1 MSEERFENGENRT
14 EPGVNPE
21 PGVYSGNMSDTPE
34 VPAVPDMPEA
44 EDSAPV
50 SRNTEAADST
60 FYSRNTEAADSISY
74 NRNTE
79 TSDSISYSRNTETS
93 DGSSYSR
100 NTRTPEVPVAPDMN
114 SSETSSE
121 SASGSTFENTFRSEA
136 SAYGSETSAS
146 GPDLIAGTGSGSR
159 AYAGGNSPSGTSGAS
174 ESAYAETGRD
184 AGSQEEGNRS
194 RYYSY
199 QRGPSRPS
207 HPGKTRK
214 PEQKKGKALAFVLAV
229 ILVFIL
235 GAGAG
240 AYASG
245 KSAKASLQGQDRITM
260 GKSENSAETK
270 KKNESAQEEGSPAGG
285 DDVIEEDLPEENT
298 SEEKKDTAA
307 GKSTISRVQSSDTS
321 EEGAGSGV
329 ADVAEKVMP
338 SIVSVYNKFTQE
350 AQFFGRPYTQEG
362 QSTGS
367 GIIIDQTDDEL
378 LIVTNNHVVEGAD
391 SLSVQFINEENC
403 EALLKGTDP
412 GSDLAVISVPL
423 SELNAETRES
433 IAIAELGSSEDLRIG
448 ERAIAIG
455 NALGYGQ
462 SLTVGYISALNREMT
477 AEDGITGTFIQTDAA
492 INPGNSGGALL
503 NSAGQVIGINSNK
516 IGGSAIEGMGFAI
529 PISKAIPII
538 EELKVQES
546 KTRVSE
552 EEQGALGILGITV
565 TSDVASAYGLPVG
578 AYVEEIIEG
587 SAAQQSDLSQGD
599 IITGINGQTINGMEA
614 LQEQLSFYKAG
625 EEVTLTVQHPME
637 GGSYEEREIT
647 LTLSKR
653 SDIQSSDSQ
662 GSGNQ
667 NRRQQEIPYEEEGGE
682 DLFDMFPFGSFGF

>member
-1 MSEERFENGENRT
+1 MSEERFENGEFRPETDVYSANRT
-14 EPGVNPE
+14 ETPGVPVVNTDADGISRSRITDAVDKPSYTRD
-21 PGVYSGNMSDTPE
+21 PGNADRISSYGQDHTQTPGS
-34 VPAVPDMPEA
+34 PEA
-44 EDSAPV
+44 GPAEDAY
-50 SRNTEAADST
+50 RADT
-60 FYSRNTEAADSISY
+60 YRGDAWK
-74 NRNTE
+74 
-79 TSDSISYSRNTETS
+79 
-93 DGSSYSR
+93 
-100 NTRTPEVPVAPDMN
+100 
-114 SSETSSE
+114 
-121 SASGSTFENTFRSEA
+121 
-136 SAYGSETSAS
+136 SETSAS
-146 GPDLIAGTGSGSR
+146 GPDLITGTGAAAGAS
-159 AYAGGNSPSGTSGAS
+159 AGGTSPSGTPEPFEDAS
-174 ESAYAETGRD
+174 AENSRDMESREDR
-184 AGSQEEGNRS
+184 NRS

-199 QRGPSRPS
+199 QRGPASPSRPVRS
-207 HPGKTRK
+207 RK
-214 PEQKKGKALAFVLAV
+214 PEQKKRRTLAFVLAV

-245 KSAKASLQGQDRITM
+245 KSAGASLEGEKRITAGRAENDVETGQKEADAEKETGSAGQD
-260 GKSENSAETK
+260 
-270 KKNESAQEEGSPAGG
+270 
-285 DDVIEEDLPEENT
+285 LP
-298 SEEKKDTAA
+298 EEKKDTSSE
-307 GKSTISRVQSSDTS
+307 KSVIPGVKTTESV
-321 EEGAGSGV
+321 EGSAEGGV

-338 SIVSVYNKFTQE
+338 AIVSVYNKFTQE
-350 AQFFGRPYTQEG
+350 AQFFGRSYTQEG
-362 QSTGS
+362 ESAGS
-367 GIIIDQTDDEL
+367 GIIIGQTEEEL
-378 LIVTNNHVVEGAD
+378 LIVTNNHVVEGAE

-403 EALLKGTDP
+403 EAMLKGTDAS
-412 GSDLAVISVPL
+412 SDLAVISVPM
-423 SELNAETRES
+423 SELNAKTRES
-433 IAIAELGSSEDLRIG
+433 IAIAELGSSDDLRIG

-462 SLTVGYISALNREMT
+462 SLTVGYISALNREIT

-503 NSAGQVIGINSNK
+503 NSSGQVIGINSNK

-538 EELKVQES
+538 DELKSQES

-599 IITGINGQTINGMEA
+599 IITGINGQSISGMEA
-614 LQEQLSFYKAG
+614 LQEQLSYYKAG

-653 SDIQSSDSQ
+653 SDIQSSGSQ
-662 GSGNQ
+662 NGR
-667 NRRQQEIPYEEEGGE
+667 NRGRMEEEIPYEEPGGE
-682 DLFDMFPFGSFGF
+682 GLFDVFPFGSFGF

>member
-60 FYSRNTEAADSISY
+60 FYSRNTE
-74 NRNTE
+74 
-79 TSDSISYSRNTETS
+79 TS
-93 DGSSYSR
+93 DGSSYSGD
-100 NTRTPEVPVAPDMN
+100 TRTPEVPVVPDMN

-184 AGSQEEGNRS
+184 VGSQEEGNRS

-199 QRGPSRPS
+199 QRGPS

-662 GSGNQ
+662 DSGNQ

>member
-79 TSDSISYSRNTETS
+79 TSDSISYSRNIETS
-93 DGSSYSR
+93 DGSSYSGD
-100 NTRTPEVPVAPDMN
+100 TRTPEVPVVPDMN
-114 SSETSSE
+114 SSVTSSE

-391 SLSVQFINEENC
+391 SLSVQFIDETNC
-403 EALLKGTDP
+403 EASLKGTDAS
-412 GSDLAVISVPL
+412 SDLAVIAVSL
-423 SELNAETRES
+423 DSLTEGTKSN
-433 IAIAELGSSEDLRIG
+433 IAIAELGDSDSLRIG
-448 ERAIAIG
+448 EHAIAIG

-462 SLTVGYISALNREMT
+462 SLTVGYISALNREIT
-477 AEDGITGTFIQTDAA
+477 SEDGITGTFIQTDAA

-503 NSAGQVIGINSNK
+503 TSKGQVIGINSNK
-516 IGGSAIEGMGFAI
+516 IGGSAVEGMGFAI

-538 EELKVQES
+538 DGLKTQES
-546 KTRVSE
+546 RTKVAE
-552 EEQGALGILGITV
+552 EEQGVLGIYGISV
-565 TSDVASAYGLPVG
+565 TSDVASAYGLQVG
-578 AYVEEIIEG
+578 AYIEEIIEG
-587 SAAQQSDLSQGD
+587 TGAADSDLQQGD
-599 IITGINGQTINGMEA
+599 IITAINGQTITGMED
-614 LQEQLSFYKAG
+614 LQNQLAYYTAG

-637 GGSYEEREIT
+637 GGEYEEREIK
-647 LTLSKR
+647 LTLSKK
-653 SDIQSSDSQ
+653 SDVSSSSSDGRQ
-662 GSGNQ
+662 GAGQ
-667 NRRQQEIPYEEEGGE
+667 RQQPSEEDDYG
-682 DLFDMFPFGSFGF
+682 LFSFPFGF

>member
-60 FYSRNTEAADSISY
+60 FYSRNTE
-74 NRNTE
+74 
-79 TSDSISYSRNTETS
+79 TS
-93 DGSSYSR
+93 DGSSYSGD
-100 NTRTPEVPVAPDMN
+100 TRTPEVPVVPDMN

-199 QRGPSRPS
+199 QRGPS

-448 ERAIAIG
+448 ESAIAIG

-662 GSGNQ
+662 DSGNQ

>member
-1 MSEERFENGENRT
+1 LKGTVQEDRSSADNQE
-14 EPGVNPE
+14 
-21 PGVYSGNMSDTPE
+21 SS
-34 VPAVPDMPEA
+34 PEA
-44 EDSAPV
+44 EKK
-50 SRNTEAADST
+50 TQEK
-60 FYSRNTEAADSISY
+60 
-74 NRNTE
+74 
-79 TSDSISYSRNTETS
+79 
-93 DGSSYSR
+93 
-100 NTRTPEVPVAPDMN
+100 
-114 SSETSSE
+114 ETSSKE
-121 SASGSTFENTFRSEA
+121 
-136 SAYGSETSAS
+136 ET
-146 GPDLIAGTGSGSR
+146 
-159 AYAGGNSPSGTSGAS
+159 PSGDKKSTSS
-174 ESAYAETGRD
+174 KED
-184 AGSQEEGNRS
+184 V
-194 RYYSY
+194 
-199 QRGPSRPS
+199 P
-207 HPGKTRK
+207 
-214 PEQKKGKALAFVLAV
+214 
-229 ILVFIL
+229 
-235 GAGAG
+235 
-240 AYASG
+240 
-245 KSAKASLQGQDRITM
+245 RIR
-260 GKSENSAETK
+260 SAE
-270 KKNESAQEEGSPAGG
+270 NAEG
-285 DDVIEEDLPEENT
+285 
-298 SEEKKDTAA
+298 
-307 GKSTISRVQSSDTS
+307 SSDT
-321 EEGAGSGV
+321 GV

-338 SIVSVYNKFTQE
+338 AIVSVYNKYTQE
-350 AQFFGRPYTQEG
+350 AQFFGRQYTQEG

-367 GIIIDQTDDEL
+367 GIIIGQTDEEL

-403 EALLKGTDP
+403 EALLKGTDA

-423 SELNAETRES
+423 ANLNAETTEA
-433 IAIAELGSSEDLRIG
+433 IAIAELGSSDDLRIG
-448 ERAIAIG
+448 EPAIAIG

-462 SLTVGYISALNREMT
+462 SLTVGYISALNREIT

-637 GGSYEEREIT
+637 GGSYKEREIT

-662 GSGNQ
+662 DSGNQ